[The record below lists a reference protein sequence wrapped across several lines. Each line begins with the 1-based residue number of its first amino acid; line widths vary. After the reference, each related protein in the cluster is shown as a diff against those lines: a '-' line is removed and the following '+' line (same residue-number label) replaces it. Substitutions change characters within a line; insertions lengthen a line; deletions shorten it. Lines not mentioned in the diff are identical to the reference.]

1 VAALKG
7 VVVVAA
13 VGVGAL
19 AAVGC
24 LLAALF
30 EVQGFGRPRDAE
42 PRTGYLVE
50 LAVGFVASVA
60 IPALLARWLFPRG
73 GPALYLIAGVIAV
86 GGVLLILGIS
96 LRG

>member
-1 VAALKG
+1 MTALKG
-7 VVVVAA
+7 VVVAVA
-13 VGVGAL
+13 VGLGAL

-60 IPALLARWLFPRG
+60 IPALLARWLLPRG
-73 GPALYLIAGVIAV
+73 GSALFVIAAVIAV
-86 GGVLLILGIS
+86 GGVLLILGMS
-96 LRG
+96 LRA

>member
-1 VAALKG
+1 M
-7 VVVVAA
+7 
-13 VGVGAL
+13 
-19 AAVGC
+19 
-24 LLAALF
+24 LAALF

-60 IPALLARWLFPRG
+60 IPALLARWLLPRG
-73 GPALYLIAGVIAV
+73 GPALLVIAGVIAV

-96 LRG
+96 LRA